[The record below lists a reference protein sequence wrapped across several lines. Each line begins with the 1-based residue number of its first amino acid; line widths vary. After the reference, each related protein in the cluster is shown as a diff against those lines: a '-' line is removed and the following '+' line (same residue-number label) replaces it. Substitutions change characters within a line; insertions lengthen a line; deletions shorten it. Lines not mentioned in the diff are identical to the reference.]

1 MLLSDYGISYNS
13 GNLSASAYEDWV
25 LTSALPLFPSTWLG
39 MWMIDQPRVGR
50 TKANCAL
57 FGLCCVCI
65 GIGAA
70 VPSVAT
76 PMSMVGN
83 GFANV
88 VFLTVY
94 MSVPELYPT
103 KYRAAVL
110 AMCAASAK
118 VAAMIGTYLPNAI
131 GGTRTLLA
139 ITVCCAGATLC
150 SVMLVPETL
159 GMPFPS
165 ALPKPP
171 CVQAG
176 KAGEELLPASA
187 Q

>member
-1 MLLSDYGISYNS
+1 MWLVNLL
-13 GNLSASAYEDWV
+13 LE
-25 LTSALPLFPSTWLG
+25 LLLRKF
-39 MWMIDQPRVGR
+39 M
-50 TKANCAL
+50 
-57 FGLCCVCI
+57 
-65 GIGAA
+65 GA
-70 VPSVAT
+70 VHGVH
-76 PMSMVGN
+76 
-83 GFANV
+83 
-88 VFLTVY
+88 L
-94 MSVPELYPT
+94 
-103 KYRAAVL
+103 KYV

-131 GGTRTLLA
+131 GGTGTLLA

>member
-103 KYRAAVL
+103 KYRAA
-110 AMCAASAK
+110 
-118 VAAMIGTYLPNAI
+118 
-131 GGTRTLLA
+131 
-139 ITVCCAGATLC
+139 
-150 SVMLVPETL
+150 
-159 GMPFPS
+159 
-165 ALPKPP
+165 
-171 CVQAG
+171 
-176 KAGEELLPASA
+176 
-187 Q
+187 